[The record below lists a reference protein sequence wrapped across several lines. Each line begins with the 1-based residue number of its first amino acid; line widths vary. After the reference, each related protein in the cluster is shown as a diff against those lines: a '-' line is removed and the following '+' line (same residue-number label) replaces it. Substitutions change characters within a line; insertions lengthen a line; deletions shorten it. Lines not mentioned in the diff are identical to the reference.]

1 MTLTDFIAES
11 ERQREAWKYTSLRS
25 LRDGIFV
32 PAAPAQLAASALPAS
47 LDANGQRLVF
57 VNGVLHSG
65 LSKFA
70 ELPSDCISGD
80 ATQGYHLTIPAQ
92 TCLATVP
99 LELVFIVTHAAEAQQ
114 STVRLHIVLGA
125 NARVTLLER
134 HCGDGATGQMRCAAH
149 AALAECTIK
158 LAEQAKLVHL
168 KFQELP
174 ETDYHLATI
183 NAQLGKGAYYDQF
196 YFTTGAALS
205 RNSITVALT
214 APEAQARLHGLYL
227 LRGAQ
232 HGDTSTII
240 RHDAP
245 HTTSEEHYRGVLDG
259 KARGVFQGKII
270 VAPDAQKSDGQQMS
284 RALLLSDQAEANH
297 KPELEI
303 YADDVKCSHGATVGQ
318 LDEGVLFYLR
328 SRGIPA
334 AAARAMLM
342 SAFTAELIEAVVA
355 EAGRAYAAQ
364 QALKWH
370 EGGS

>member
-1 MTLTDFIAES
+1 MTLNDFIADS

-25 LRDGIFV
+25 LRDGIFA
-32 PAAPAQLAASALPAS
+32 PAAPAQLAAAALPMP

-57 VNGVLHSG
+57 VNGVLHNA
-65 LSKFA
+65 LSKFK

-80 ATQGYHLTIPAQ
+80 ATQGYSLTIPAQ

-99 LELVFIVTHAAEAQQ
+99 LELLFIVTHAAEAQQ
-114 STVRLHIVLGA
+114 STARLHIALGA

-134 HCGDGATGQMRCAAH
+134 HCGGRAGSAH
-149 AALAECTIK
+149 VAMADCTID

-168 KFQELP
+168 KFQELAV
-174 ETDYHLATI
+174 TDYHLASI
-183 NAQLGKGAYYDQF
+183 NAKLGKGAYYDQF
-196 YFTTGAALS
+196 CFTTGAALS
-205 RNSITVALT
+205 RNSITIALT

-232 HGDTSTII
+232 HCDTTTLI

-318 LDEGVLFYLR
+318 LDETALFYLR
-328 SRGIPA
+328 SRGIA
-334 AAARAMLM
+334 SAAARAMLM

-355 EAGRAYAAQ
+355 ESGRAYVAQ

-370 EGGS
+370 EGGL